1 MNDKEKQIEELKK
14 QIEES
19 KKELVEKEEEYNK
32 LLNLLDDG
40 SESIDDE

>member
-19 KKELVEKEEEYNK
+19 KKELAEKEEEYNK

>member
-19 KKELVEKEEEYNK
+19 KKVLAEKEEEYNK
-32 LLNLLDDG
+32 LIDLLDDD
-40 SESIDDE
+40 SKSIEDE